1 MSGKTFTYKGKY
13 LQTFCLLLT
22 ARAGWC
28 LPSLY
33 LQLVN
38 RNGKHFVLRD
48 QPWRQT
54 SWMSLFLI
62 RDRLLVIV
70 GVFPLL
76 PPLPISPLPTSPHGL
91 RASFLESP
99 TSCSADGLA
108 GIAVRSAMSPAVASR
123 VRMKLRFWDLFLP
136 RLHPGCK

>member
-1 MSGKTFTYKGKY
+1 
-13 LQTFCLLLT
+13 
-22 ARAGWC
+22 
-28 LPSLY
+28 
-33 LQLVN
+33 
-38 RNGKHFVLRD
+38 
-48 QPWRQT
+48 
-54 SWMSLFLI
+54 MSLFLI

-91 RASFLESP
+91 RVSFLESP

-108 GIAVRSAMSPAVASR
+108 GTVVRSAMSPAVASP

-136 RLHPGCK
+136 RLHPVSNPALNFLESHLKTFLSSVSVRGLGQLRGMEGGKAEFPLTS